1 MMFMRGFDTEQRE
14 KLAHVTALLLTVG
27 LIPPSVLVKLLQ
39 DHLVK
44 DGLALTFLLNVLKC
58 WSEEKDAATI
68 WNSIRRGQLD
78 QRLIDF
84 MPVAKRTDANL
95 TQVGRRYEF

>member
-1 MMFMRGFDTEQRE
+1 MMFMRGFNTEQRE

-44 DGLALTFLLNVLKC
+44 DGLALTFLLNCLKC
-58 WSEEKDAATI
+58 WGEEKDAATI
-68 WNSIRRGQLD
+68 WSSIRRGQVSNHLNLLD
-78 QRLIDF
+78 
-84 MPVAKRTDANL
+84 
-95 TQVGRRYEF
+95 

>member
-27 LIPPSVLVKLLQ
+27 LIPPSVLIKLLQ
-39 DHLVK
+39 DHLIK
-44 DGLALTFLLNVLKC
+44 DGLALTFLLNCLKR

-68 WNSIRRGQLD
+68 WSSMRRGQVRSNWA
-78 QRLIDF
+78 RLYFRSPDVTRNID
-84 MPVAKRTDANL
+84 V
-95 TQVGRRYEF
+95 